1 MGLRLAALFVVG
13 TLLGSLV
20 NWAIYT
26 LAWNPRPISPWSPPP
41 EGAAPRSWFDRL
53 PVFGWLQL
61 RREAEFHGRWFWLR
75 PLLLEIATGAAIA
88 VLYWWEIGELGLIR
102 GQFAGAINPPYVP
115 LHFQYLSHVLLLC
128 LMLAASFIDIDEK
141 IIPDEITLP
150 GTLLG
155 LALATA
161 LPMSLLPQ
169 LVARP
174 DPQLLGL
181 PVAVANNQ
189 RVYLEPVTAIAPNP
203 WPPEWGAAGNWQS
216 LMVALACYW
225 LWCFALTP
233 RIWRGRRGPIFAV
246 RLISARVR
254 QAFAHRP
261 IRELFWAGTAVIG
274 LLWMLLAQS
283 AWAGLVTA
291 LIGLA
296 ASGGI
301 VWAVRLIGTAALR
314 REAMGFGDV
323 TLMMMIGTFI
333 GWQAGL
339 VAFFLAPFAGL
350 VIGLLQFALRRDD
363 VIPYGPFLCLGS
375 AVVIV
380 AWAPIWEWA
389 APLFGQGL
397 LVPAVLI
404 ICLALLGI
412 MLAIWQ
418 AIKNA
423 LFGRGA

>member
-102 GQFAGAINPPYVP
+102 GQFAGAINPPHMA
-115 LHFQYLSHVLLLC
+115 LHLQFLSHVLLLC

-174 DPQLLGL
+174 APPLLGM
-181 PVAVANNQ
+181 PVAVADNQ
-189 RVYLEPVTAIAPNP
+189 RVYLEPVSAVAPNP

-216 LMVALACYW
+216 LVVALACYW
-225 LWCFALTP
+225 LWCFALAR
-233 RIWRGRRGPIFAV
+233 RIWRGRRGIGFGIL
-246 RLISARVR
+246 LIAARVR
-254 QAFAHRP
+254 QMYSQRP
-261 IRELFWAGTAVIG
+261 MREVFWIGTAAIS
-274 LLWMLLAQS
+274 LLWAILAQK
-283 AWAGLVTA
+283 AWLGLVTA

-296 ASGGI
+296 ATGGI
-301 VWAVRLIGTAALR
+301 VWAVRLIGSRALR
-314 REAMGFGDV
+314 KEAMGFGDV
-323 TLMMMIGTFI
+323 TLMFMIGTFI

-363 VIPYGPFLCLGS
+363 EIPYGPFLCLGS

-423 LFGRGA
+423 IFGRGA